1 MTLSLPSQYSNR
13 RRDSLSGER
22 GFADQAFARAA
33 GAPLIPDNW
42 VKLLRD
48 AAENYPA
55 WLEAI
60 EGATQTVHFESYIIH
75 DDECGRRFAEALA
88 AKARSGVRVRVLY
101 DWMGALTVTSRG
113 FWQRL
118 RAAGV
123 EVRCFNPPHV
133 SSPLGW
139 LSRDHRKTLVV
150 DGRKGFVS
158 GLCVG
163 QMWVGDPEQA
173 REPWRDTGVAIT
185 GPAVAVLARAFA
197 QAWAMA
203 GSPLP
208 EAELPRGE
216 DLPRTGQTRLRVIAS
231 EPSMA
236 GLYRL
241 DKIVAAWAQ
250 RSLWIT
256 DAYFIGTAA
265 YVQALIAAANDG
277 VDVRLLVPGSSD
289 LLFIR
294 ALSRAGYR
302 PLLEGGVRVFEWNG
316 PMLHAKTAVA
326 DGQWARVGSTNLNPA
341 SWLGNWE
348 LDVAVEDVP
357 FAQEV
362 EAMFLQDLEHATEI
376 VLGARRRVQFAQ
388 LPQPRLRHGRRTPGS
403 AGRAMAGALGIGNAV
418 GAAIA
423 NRRVLGPAEA
433 KIMVAGGLAL
443 LLLAVI
449 TVFWPILVTFPLIL
463 LSSWVALALFLRAYN
478 LHVEG
483 KRSAR
488 RVQPLQ
494 KPLSPP

>member
-1 MTLSLPSQYSNR
+1 MIVSLPSLYSNR
-13 RRDSLSGER
+13 RYDTLSCER

-33 GAPLIPDNW
+33 GAPLIPDNC
-42 VKLLRD
+42 VTLLRD

-55 WLEAI
+55 WLDAI
-60 EGATQTVHFESYIIH
+60 EGAVQTVHFESYIIH
-75 DDECGRRFAEALA
+75 DDECGGRFAEALA
-88 AKARSGVRVRVLY
+88 AKAQSGVRVRVLY

-118 RAAGV
+118 REAGV
-123 EVRCFNPPHV
+123 EVRRFNPPQLR
-133 SSPLGW
+133 SPLGW

-150 DGRKGFVS
+150 DGRRGFVS

-163 QMWVGDPEQA
+163 QMWVGDP
-173 REPWRDTGVAIT
+173 RRGLGPWRDTGVAIS
-185 GPAVAVLARAFA
+185 GPAVAALARAFA
-197 QAWAMA
+197 QTWAAA

-208 EAELPRGE
+208 ETDLPRAE
-216 DLPRTGQTRLRVIAS
+216 DLPRTGKTKLRVIAS
-231 EPSMA
+231 APSMT

-250 RSLWIT
+250 HSLWIT

-265 YVQALIAAANDG
+265 YVQALIAAAHDG

-289 LLFIR
+289 LLFVR

-348 LDVAVEDVP
+348 LDVAVEDAP
-357 FAQEV
+357 FAQAM

-376 VLGARRRVQFAQ
+376 VLGARQRVQSTQF
-388 LPQPRLRHGRRTPGS
+388 PQPRPKRGRRSPGS
-403 AGRAMAGALGIGNAV
+403 AGRAMAGALGIGNVV
-418 GAAIA
+418 GAAIT

-433 KIMVAGGLAL
+433 KLMATGGLAFL
-443 LLLAVI
+443 LLMVVTI
-449 TVFWPILVTFPLIL
+449 FWPVLVTFPLTL
-463 LSSWVALALFLRAYN
+463 FGGWLALALFLRAYK

-483 KRSAR
+483 KKNTRP
-488 RVQPLQ
+488 VQPLR
-494 KPLSPP
+494 KPLSPT